1 MEGHLLHSV
10 MSKHIATKKHIL
22 LLDNHPDAVLK
33 IFKTHNST
41 ATYTING
48 PSTNNYDFAWINLD
62 DLSIIENALNML
74 LNQFPNISIVAPPCN
89 ITVPNYY
96 KFPLTQSLQLVT
108 TLKAP
113 IKRIQFIASVL
124 QPYNFNLGSV
134 KYGTGILHAFRVSNT
149 KWKESSVIF
158 AYIDNNNAQLFNCDN
173 YYQNADNSYE
183 DPRLFIWNNKAY
195 VMYVHI
201 NPYQV
206 GKYTKLLLKVD
217 EINVDIANQQI
228 KTIKSYTP
236 PFNKNLE
243 IGPEK
248 NWAFWEGP
256 SGQLLCQYTPGHLL
270 EWTDLEHAP
279 RELSNTP
286 LPYSLRGGAPGVV
299 YNDKVYCFCHSPN
312 SMNLGLVVYT
322 NTDNPTPTG
331 IAKDIIKESDYDG
344 VFFYV
349 CGATIT
355 GKTWRLTGG
364 MTDAACTIIEL
375 DADEI
380 DSKIE
385 RLPFTS

>member
-1 MEGHLLHSV
+1 MEDHFIKTL
-10 MSKHIATKKHIL
+10 MSKYLVKKQHIL
-22 LLDNHPDAVLK
+22 ILDQNPDSINKTLK
-33 IFKTHNST
+33 QLNST

-48 PSTNNYDFAWINLD
+48 PSNSPYDLAWVNIND
-62 DLSIIENALNML
+62 KTITENVCNML
-74 LNQFPNISIVAPPCN
+74 INQFPDISILAPVCK
-89 ITVPNYY
+89 IHTLNYY
-96 KFPLTQSLQLVT
+96 AIPLTHQMYLIT
-108 TLKAP
+108 KKKAP
-113 IKRIQFIASVL
+113 IQSLYFFPPIL
-124 QPYNFNLGSV
+124 QPYNFNMASV
-134 KYGTGILHAFRVSNT
+134 QYNDCMLFAFRVSNT
-149 KWKESSVIF
+149 KFHQSSILF
-158 AYIDNNNAQLFNCDN
+158 AYMKQQTTKVLTCSN
-173 YYQNADNSYE
+173 YHQDKDNSYE
-183 DPRLFIWNNKAY
+183 DPRLFIWNNKVY

-201 NPYQV
+201 NPYEV

-217 EINVDIANQQI
+217 ELNIDLTTNTVNAI
-228 KTIKSYTP
+228 SFYTP
-236 PFNKNLE
+236 PFNKNLV

-256 SGQLLCQYTPGHLL
+256 SGQLLCQYAPGHLL

-279 RELSNTP
+279 RDLSKTT

-312 SMNLGLVVYT
+312 TMNLGLVVYT
-322 NTDNPTPTG
+322 NTDNPTPIG

-344 VFFYV
+344 AFFYV